1 MGHILHPNGSHLLS
15 QWVPS
20 VPSYSAVVPHG
31 THLRPPQ
38 VPPYILKGHTL
49 KPRRSVARHAELGC
63 VKARVKTCRAEPGWT
78 GLNRAGPGWTGLDRA
93 ELGWTGLNRA
103 EPGWTGLDQA
113 GPGWTGLNRAELG

>member
-1 MGHILHPNGSHLLS
+1 MEAIGWQWDPQAISGVHSLMGLHGSYPTAHRVPTGHILHPNGSHLLS

-49 KPRRSVARHAELGC
+49 KPCRSVARHTELGC
-63 VKARVKTCRAEPGWT
+63 VKPRVKTCRAEPG
-78 GLNRAGPGWTGLDRA
+78 
-93 ELGWTGLNRA
+93 
-103 EPGWTGLDQA
+103 
-113 GPGWTGLNRAELG
+113 